1 MSWILFILF
10 GLVIGLL
17 ARALVPGRQ
26 NIGIVWT
33 LVLGVGGALL
43 GGWIAQ
49 MITGSALNEITLLGF
64 IGSVIGAVVLLLAYL
79 AIVRRKGHEMP
90 RARREAH

>member
-26 NIGIVWT
+26 KLGILWTIG
-33 LVLGVGGALL
+33 LGIGGALL
-43 GGWIAQ
+43 GGLVVRLV
-49 MITGSALNEITLLGF
+49 TGQSMTDGLHTAGF
-64 IGSVIGAVVLLLAYL
+64 VGSLIGAVVLLLAY
-79 AIVRRKGHEMP
+79 IGFTRRRGGGTRHAVP
-90 RARREAH
+90 

>member
-26 NIGIVWT
+26 KMGILWTIG
-33 LVLGVGGALL
+33 LGIGGALL
-43 GGWIAQ
+43 GGLVVRLV
-49 MITGSALNEITLLGF
+49 TGQSMTDGLSTAGF
-64 IGSVIGAVVLLLAYL
+64 VGSLIGAVVLLLAY
-79 AIVRRKGHEMP
+79 IGFTRRRGGGTRHAVP
-90 RARREAH
+90 

>member
-26 NIGIVWT
+26 NIGILWT
-33 LVLGVGGALL
+33 IGLGIAGSLL
-43 GGWIAQ
+43 GGFVARL
-49 MITGSALNEITLLGF
+49 ITGASMTDGLHTAGF
-64 IGSVIGAVVLLLAYL
+64 VGSLIGAIVLLLVY
-79 AIVRRKGHEMP
+79 IGFTRRRGGG
-90 RARREAH
+90 RARHAVP

>member
-26 NIGIVWT
+26 KMGILWTIG
-33 LVLGVGGALL
+33 LGIGGALL
-43 GGWIAQ
+43 GGLVVRLV
-49 MITGSALNEITLLGF
+49 TGQSMTDGLSTAGF
-64 IGSVIGAVVLLLAYL
+64 VGSLIGAIVLLLAY
-79 AIVRRKGHEMP
+79 IGFTRRRGGGTRHAVP
-90 RARREAH
+90 